1 MMDDWISK
9 QRFEDTTCCTTSTA
23 PFPVPTR
30 YYYYDG
36 GQVTCALK
44 QLRTRWWFQIFLLF
58 STKNLGKWSSLTSIF
73 FQMGWFNHQLE
84 KHPRNIHTNNRT
96 KKKPVTNN
104 CQWRRQEAALA
115 ESNEPEAVFLGV
127 KLDGRLDGAPCVL
140 GNMGV
145 PKMRVPNNHGFSYEK
160 MIILRCFGGTII

>member
-44 QLRTRWWFQIFLLF
+44 QLRTRWFSFKYFFLFNLTWGRWTQFDEHMF
-58 STKNLGKWSSLTSIF
+58 SNGLVK
-73 FQMGWFNHQLE
+73 NHQLE
-84 KHPRNIHTNNRT
+84 KHPRNIHTNNER
-96 KKKPVTNN
+96 KKTPVTNN
-104 CQWRRQEAALA
+104 CPVRRQEAALA
-115 ESNEPEAVFLGV
+115 ESTEPEAVFWGWNSM
-127 KLDGRLDGAPCVL
+127 GGPGAPCVL
-140 GNMGV
+140 GNYPPV
-145 PKMRVPNNHGFSYEK
+145 N
-160 MIILRCFGGTII
+160 